1 METDFDLEMK
11 NVMMA
16 IALIKMVATKTALS
30 HMDGHV
36 SSLKLETLAQLFV
49 VMAFYEG
56 TKLVMM
62 AIQQTIKVVHQIV
75 LVLLKVLNV
84 NKMI

>member
-11 NVMMA
+11 IVMMA
-16 IALIKMVATKTALS
+16 IALIKMVATKIVLS

-49 VMAFYEG
+49 VMAFYEE
-56 TKLVMM
+56 TRPVMT
-62 AIQQTIKVVHQIV
+62 AIQLMIKVV
-75 LVLLKVLNV
+75 L
-84 NKMI
+84 